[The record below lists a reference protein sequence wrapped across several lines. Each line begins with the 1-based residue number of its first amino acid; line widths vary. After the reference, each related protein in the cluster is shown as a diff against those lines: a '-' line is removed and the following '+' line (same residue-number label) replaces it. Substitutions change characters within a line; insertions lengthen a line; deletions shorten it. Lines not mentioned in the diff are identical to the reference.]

1 MIHKLSKKTIHIMG
15 VIAVF
20 IFIVYL
26 NFTCNSTVT
35 REGLSQQESI
45 EVNRHKM
52 KLDDMKNTICLQKD
66 YKQKVEQL
74 KELNTKLEQMKRVNK
89 ANSEGNSAA
98 AGVSG

>member
-1 MIHKLSKKTIHIMG
+1 
-15 VIAVF
+15 
-20 IFIVYL
+20 
-26 NFTCNSTVT
+26 
-35 REGLSQQESI
+35 
-45 EVNRHKM
+45 
-52 KLDDMKNTICLQKD
+52 MKNTICLQKD